1 MLEILACDWINVV
14 YQSKRVSYDINFST
28 LLLFKFLFTE
38 GLPGIFNLQG
48 SKAYRSREQN
58 RKTIGNTLAW
68 GTREHYMVQ
77 SFFGTA
83 PPTIPGRSL
92 VT

>member
-1 MLEILACDWINVV
+1 M
-14 YQSKRVSYDINFST
+14 T
-28 LLLFKFLFTE
+28 LIFQHCYYFLFTE

-83 PPTIPGRSL
+83 PPHHPWEILSYFPIP
-92 VT
+92 

>member
-1 MLEILACDWINVV
+1 M
-14 YQSKRVSYDINFST
+14 T
-28 LLLFKFLFTE
+28 LIFQHCYYFLFTE